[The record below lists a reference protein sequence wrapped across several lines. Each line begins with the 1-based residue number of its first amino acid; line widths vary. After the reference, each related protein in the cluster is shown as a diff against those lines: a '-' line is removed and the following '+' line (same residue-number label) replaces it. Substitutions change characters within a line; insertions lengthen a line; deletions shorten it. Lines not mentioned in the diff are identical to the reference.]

1 MLTPYLIFNGTCEKA
16 FNFYA
21 EAFGGGKT
29 IFARLD
35 SNPNN
40 LLCTQV
46 LLSQNTKVV

>member
-1 MLTPYLIFNGTCEKA
+1 MLTPYLIFNGDCEKA

-40 LLCTQV
+40 PV
-46 LLSQNTKVV
+46 SQNTKVV